1 MRRKNQI
8 LALGLAAV
16 LTAASA
22 VPAFAGYAPTGP
34 GAEPEP
40 EKYDAAT
47 LSKLQDNVLEYD
59 ELALRVREYNPNIS
73 EAWRKY
79 GESKEDYQ
87 NMLTELE
94 STYDKSMDNI
104 DDVLKPLKQAK
115 KLMPQLKSSVKQMES
130 LKSGYHSLV
139 QGIRDT
145 VTNWDTSK
153 VNTATIRQYE
163 KQVVSGAQ
171 SAMIGYK
178 QLLLNEESLESGLT
192 LLNAVYQS
200 TQNQA
205 ANGLATQSQV
215 LSARQ
220 QLESTQATKLT
231 LTANEQKLR
240 QTLCTMLGWK
250 YDAVPE
256 IRDVPAAD
264 LARIDGMNPEKDKQ
278 AAQDNNFTIRYNVL
292 DLDNKDA
299 GSVEYQNLQR
309 TIKQEKEEVSSS
321 LVNLYND
328 VLQKRNELQTAKA
341 AYELE
346 KTKMETADR
355 KWQLGTIGRL
365 EYMQQQNALKTKEI
379 AVKTGDLA
387 LFQAMETYDW
397 AVKGNLKLSQ

>member
-94 STYDKSMDNI
+94 STYDDSMDNI
-104 DDVLKPLKQAK
+104 DAVLKPLKQAE
-115 KLMPQLKSSVKQMES
+115 KLMPQLNGTVKQMSS

-153 VNTATIRQYE
+153 RNTSQIRQYE
-163 KQVVSGAQ
+163 KQVISGAQ
-171 SAMIGYK
+171 SAMIGYNTIVDNKVTLETMVDLYQK
-178 QLLLNEESLESGLT
+178 QCDMYQRMAALGLANQTDVVSAQTSLIGAKSQLASLQSQQDSVYRTLCLLLGYDTDSGVEIRNLPDFDMSRLDGMNLEADTKKAIGNNYTLIGQRTSAKGETNAQIAARLNTIEEG
-192 LLNAVYQS
+192 
-200 TQNQA
+200 
-205 ANGLATQSQV
+205 
-215 LSARQ
+215 
-220 QLESTQATKLT
+220 
-231 LTANEQKLR
+231 EQKLTIEMQR
-240 QTLCTMLGWK
+240 L
-250 YDAVPE
+250 Y
-256 IRDVPAAD
+256 
-264 LARIDGMNPEKDKQ
+264 
-278 AAQDNNFTIRYNVL
+278 QDVL
-292 DLDNKDA
+292 DK
-299 GSVEYQNLQR
+299 
-309 TIKQEKEEVSSS
+309 
-321 LVNLYND
+321 
-328 VLQKRNELQTAKA
+328 KA
-341 AYELE
+341 AYEAAMTGYEAAE
-346 KTKMETADR
+346 KSNGAAQRQYQNGLLSEMQYVGTQISYNQKKAAKESAELDLWTA
-355 KWQLGTIGRL
+355 
-365 EYMQQQNALKTKEI
+365 MNA
-379 AVKTGDLA
+379 
-387 LFQAMETYDW
+387 YDW
-397 AVKGNLKLSQ
+397 GIEGLAAVE

>member
-94 STYDKSMDNI
+94 STYDDSMDNI
-104 DDVLKPLKQAK
+104 DAVLKPLKQAE
-115 KLMPQLKSSVKQMES
+115 KLMPQLKGTVKQMSS

-153 VNTATIRQYE
+153 RNTSQIRQYE
-163 KQVVSGAQ
+163 KQVISGAQ
-171 SAMIGYK
+171 SAMIGYNTIVGNKATLETMVDLYQK
-178 QLLLNEESLESGLT
+178 QCDMYQRMAALGLANQTDVVSAQTSLIGAKSQLASLQSQEDSVYRTLCLLLGYDTDSGVEIRNLPDFDMSRLDGMNLEADTKKAIGNNYTLIVQRTSAKGETNAQIAARLNTIEEG
-192 LLNAVYQS
+192 
-200 TQNQA
+200 
-205 ANGLATQSQV
+205 
-215 LSARQ
+215 
-220 QLESTQATKLT
+220 
-231 LTANEQKLR
+231 EQKL
-240 QTLCTMLGWK
+240 
-250 YDAVPE
+250 
-256 IRDVPAAD
+256 
-264 LARIDGMNPEKDKQ
+264 
-278 AAQDNNFTIRYNVL
+278 TIEMQRLYQEVL
-292 DLDNKDA
+292 DK
-299 GSVEYQNLQR
+299 
-309 TIKQEKEEVSSS
+309 
-321 LVNLYND
+321 
-328 VLQKRNELQTAKA
+328 KA
-341 AYELE
+341 AYEAAMTGYEAAE
-346 KTKMETADR
+346 KSNGAAQRQYQNGLLSEMQYVGTQISYNQKKAAKESAELDLWTA
-355 KWQLGTIGRL
+355 
-365 EYMQQQNALKTKEI
+365 MNA
-379 AVKTGDLA
+379 
-387 LFQAMETYDW
+387 YDW
-397 AVKGNLKLSQ
+397 GIEGLAAVE

>member
-94 STYDKSMDNI
+94 STYDDSMDNI
-104 DDVLKPLKQAK
+104 DAVLKPLKQAE
-115 KLMPQLKSSVKQMES
+115 KLMPQLKGTVKQMSS

-153 VNTATIRQYE
+153 RNTSQIRQYE
-163 KQVVSGAQ
+163 KQVISGAQ
-171 SAMIGYK
+171 SAMIGYNTIVDNKATLETMVDLYQK
-178 QLLLNEESLESGLT
+178 QCDMYQRMAALGLANQTDVVSAQTSLIGAKSQLASLQSQQDSVYRTLCLLLGYDTDSGVEIRNRPDFDMSRLDGMNLKADTKKAIGNNYTLIGQRTSAKGETNAQIAARLNTIEEG
-192 LLNAVYQS
+192 
-200 TQNQA
+200 
-205 ANGLATQSQV
+205 
-215 LSARQ
+215 
-220 QLESTQATKLT
+220 
-231 LTANEQKLR
+231 EQKLTIEMQR
-240 QTLCTMLGWK
+240 L
-250 YDAVPE
+250 Y
-256 IRDVPAAD
+256 
-264 LARIDGMNPEKDKQ
+264 
-278 AAQDNNFTIRYNVL
+278 QDVL
-292 DLDNKDA
+292 DK
-299 GSVEYQNLQR
+299 
-309 TIKQEKEEVSSS
+309 
-321 LVNLYND
+321 
-328 VLQKRNELQTAKA
+328 KA
-341 AYELE
+341 AYEAAMTGYEAAE
-346 KTKMETADR
+346 KSNGAAQRQYQNGLLSEMQYVGTQISYNQKKAAKESAELDLWTA
-355 KWQLGTIGRL
+355 
-365 EYMQQQNALKTKEI
+365 MNA
-379 AVKTGDLA
+379 
-387 LFQAMETYDW
+387 YDW
-397 AVKGNLKLSQ
+397 GIEGLAAVE

>member
-94 STYDKSMDNI
+94 STYDDSMDNI
-104 DDVLKPLKQAK
+104 DAVLKPLKQAE
-115 KLMPQLKSSVKQMES
+115 KLMPQLKGTVKQMSS

-153 VNTATIRQYE
+153 RNTSQIRQYE
-163 KQVVSGAQ
+163 KQVISGAQ
-171 SAMIGYK
+171 SAMIGYNTIVDNKATLETMVDLYQK
-178 QLLLNEESLESGLT
+178 QCDMYQRMAALGLANQTDVVSAQTSLIGAKSQLASLQSQQDSVYRTLCLLLGYDTDSGVEIRNLPDFDMSRLDGMNLEADTKKAIGNNYTLIGQRTSAKGETNAQIAARLNTIEEG
-192 LLNAVYQS
+192 
-200 TQNQA
+200 
-205 ANGLATQSQV
+205 
-215 LSARQ
+215 
-220 QLESTQATKLT
+220 
-231 LTANEQKLR
+231 EQKLTIEMQR
-240 QTLCTMLGWK
+240 L
-250 YDAVPE
+250 Y
-256 IRDVPAAD
+256 
-264 LARIDGMNPEKDKQ
+264 
-278 AAQDNNFTIRYNVL
+278 QDVL
-292 DLDNKDA
+292 DK
-299 GSVEYQNLQR
+299 
-309 TIKQEKEEVSSS
+309 
-321 LVNLYND
+321 
-328 VLQKRNELQTAKA
+328 KA
-341 AYELE
+341 AYEAAMTGYEAAE
-346 KTKMETADR
+346 KSNGAAQRQYQNGLLSEMQYVGTQISYNQKKAAKESAELDLWTA
-355 KWQLGTIGRL
+355 
-365 EYMQQQNALKTKEI
+365 MNA
-379 AVKTGDLA
+379 
-387 LFQAMETYDW
+387 YDW
-397 AVKGNLKLSQ
+397 GIEGLAAVE

>member
-94 STYDKSMDNI
+94 STYDDSMDNI
-104 DDVLKPLKQAK
+104 DAVLKPLKQAE
-115 KLMPQLKSSVKQMES
+115 KLMPQLKGTVKQMSS

-153 VNTATIRQYE
+153 RNTSQIRQYE
-163 KQVVSGAQ
+163 KQVISGAQ
-171 SAMIGYK
+171 SAMIGYNTIVDNKATLETMVDLYQK
-178 QLLLNEESLESGLT
+178 QCDMYQRMAALGLANQTDVVSAQPSLIGAKSQLASLQSQQDSVYRTLCLLLGYDTDSGVEIRNLPDFDMSRLDGMNLEADTKKAIGNNYTLIGQRTSAKGETNAQIAARLYTIEEG
-192 LLNAVYQS
+192 
-200 TQNQA
+200 
-205 ANGLATQSQV
+205 
-215 LSARQ
+215 
-220 QLESTQATKLT
+220 
-231 LTANEQKLR
+231 EQKLTIEMQR
-240 QTLCTMLGWK
+240 L
-250 YDAVPE
+250 Y
-256 IRDVPAAD
+256 
-264 LARIDGMNPEKDKQ
+264 
-278 AAQDNNFTIRYNVL
+278 QDVL
-292 DLDNKDA
+292 DK
-299 GSVEYQNLQR
+299 
-309 TIKQEKEEVSSS
+309 
-321 LVNLYND
+321 
-328 VLQKRNELQTAKA
+328 KA
-341 AYELE
+341 AYEAAMTGYEAAE
-346 KTKMETADR
+346 KSNGAAQRQYQNGLLSEMQYVGTQISYNQKKAAKESAELDLWTA
-355 KWQLGTIGRL
+355 
-365 EYMQQQNALKTKEI
+365 MNA
-379 AVKTGDLA
+379 
-387 LFQAMETYDW
+387 YDW
-397 AVKGNLKLSQ
+397 GIEGLAAVE

>member
-171 SAMIGYK
+171 SAMIGYNTIVDNKATLETLVDLYQK
-178 QLLLNEESLESGLT
+178 QCDMYERMAGLGLANQTDLVSAQTSLIGAKAQLASLQSQEDSVYRTLCLLLGYDTNSGVQIQNLPAFDMGRLDGMNLEADTKKAIGNNYTLIGQRTSAKGETNAQIAARLNTINEG
-192 LLNAVYQS
+192 
-200 TQNQA
+200 
-205 ANGLATQSQV
+205 
-215 LSARQ
+215 
-220 QLESTQATKLT
+220 
-231 LTANEQKLR
+231 EQKLTIEMQR
-240 QTLCTMLGWK
+240 L
-250 YDAVPE
+250 Y
-256 IRDVPAAD
+256 
-264 LARIDGMNPEKDKQ
+264 
-278 AAQDNNFTIRYNVL
+278 QDVL
-292 DLDNKDA
+292 DK
-299 GSVEYQNLQR
+299 
-309 TIKQEKEEVSSS
+309 
-321 LVNLYND
+321 
-328 VLQKRNELQTAKA
+328 KA
-341 AYELE
+341 AYEAAQTGYAAAE
-346 KTKMETADR
+346 KSNGAAQRQYQNGLLSEM
-355 KWQLGTIGRL
+355 QYVGTQISYNQKKAAKEAAEL
-365 EYMQQQNALKTKEI
+365 DLWSAMNA
-379 AVKTGDLA
+379 
-387 LFQAMETYDW
+387 YDW
-397 AVKGNLKLSQ
+397 GIEGLAAVE

>member
-94 STYDKSMDNI
+94 STYDDSMDNI
-104 DDVLKPLKQAK
+104 DAVLKPLKQAE
-115 KLMPQLKSSVKQMES
+115 KLMPQLKGTVKQMSS

-153 VNTATIRQYE
+153 RNTSQIRQYE
-163 KQVVSGAQ
+163 KQVISGAQ
-171 SAMIGYK
+171 SAMIGYNTIVDNKVTLETMVDLYQK
-178 QLLLNEESLESGLT
+178 QCDMYQRMAALGLVNQTDVVSAQTSLIGAKSQLASLQSQEDSVYRTLCLLLGYDPDSGVEIRNLPAFDMSRLDGMNLEADTKKAIGNNYTLIGQRTSAKGETNAQIAARLNTIEEGEQKLTIEMQRLYQDVLDKKVAYEAAMTGYEAAEKSNGAAQRQYQNGLLSEMQYVGTQISYNQKKAAKESAELDLWT
-192 LLNAVYQS
+192 AMNAYDWGIE
-200 TQNQA
+200 
-205 ANGLATQSQV
+205 GLAT
-215 LSARQ
+215 
-220 QLESTQATKLT
+220 
-231 LTANEQKLR
+231 
-240 QTLCTMLGWK
+240 
-250 YDAVPE
+250 
-256 IRDVPAAD
+256 
-264 LARIDGMNPEKDKQ
+264 
-278 AAQDNNFTIRYNVL
+278 
-292 DLDNKDA
+292 
-299 GSVEYQNLQR
+299 VE
-309 TIKQEKEEVSSS
+309 
-321 LVNLYND
+321 
-328 VLQKRNELQTAKA
+328 
-341 AYELE
+341 
-346 KTKMETADR
+346 
-355 KWQLGTIGRL
+355 
-365 EYMQQQNALKTKEI
+365 
-379 AVKTGDLA
+379 
-387 LFQAMETYDW
+387 
-397 AVKGNLKLSQ
+397 

>member
-94 STYDKSMDNI
+94 STYDDSMDNI
-104 DDVLKPLKQAK
+104 DAVLKPLKQAE
-115 KLMPQLKSSVKQMES
+115 KLMPQLKGTVKQMSS

-153 VNTATIRQYE
+153 RNTSQIRQYE
-163 KQVVSGAQ
+163 KQVISGAQ
-171 SAMIGYK
+171 SAMIGYNTIVDNKATLETMVDLYQK
-178 QLLLNEESLESGLT
+178 QCDMYQRMAALGLANQTDVVSAQTSLIGAKSQLASLQSQQDSVYRTLCLLLGYDTDSGVEIRNLPDFDMSRLDGMNLKADTKKAIGNNYTLIGQRTSAKGETNAQIAARLNTIEEG
-192 LLNAVYQS
+192 
-200 TQNQA
+200 
-205 ANGLATQSQV
+205 
-215 LSARQ
+215 
-220 QLESTQATKLT
+220 
-231 LTANEQKLR
+231 EQKLTIEMQR
-240 QTLCTMLGWK
+240 L
-250 YDAVPE
+250 Y
-256 IRDVPAAD
+256 
-264 LARIDGMNPEKDKQ
+264 
-278 AAQDNNFTIRYNVL
+278 QDVL
-292 DLDNKDA
+292 DK
-299 GSVEYQNLQR
+299 
-309 TIKQEKEEVSSS
+309 
-321 LVNLYND
+321 
-328 VLQKRNELQTAKA
+328 KA
-341 AYELE
+341 AYEAAMTGYEAAE
-346 KTKMETADR
+346 KSNGAAQRQYQNGLLSEMQYVGTQISYNQKKAAKESAELDLWTA
-355 KWQLGTIGRL
+355 
-365 EYMQQQNALKTKEI
+365 MNA
-379 AVKTGDLA
+379 
-387 LFQAMETYDW
+387 YDW
-397 AVKGNLKLSQ
+397 GIEGLATVE

>member
-94 STYDKSMDNI
+94 STYDDSMDNI
-104 DDVLKPLKQAK
+104 DAVLKPLKQAE
-115 KLMPQLKSSVKQMES
+115 KLMPQLKGTVKQMSS

-153 VNTATIRQYE
+153 RNTSQIRQYE
-163 KQVVSGAQ
+163 KQVISGAQ
-171 SAMIGYK
+171 SAMTGYNTIVDNKATLETMVDLYQKQCDMYQRMAALGLANQTDVVSAQTSLIGAKSQLASLQSQQDSVYRTLC
-178 QLLLNEESLESGLT
+178 LLLGYDTDSGVEIRNLPDFDMSRLDGMNLKADTKKAIGNNYTLIGQRTSAKGETNAQIAARLNTIEEG
-192 LLNAVYQS
+192 
-200 TQNQA
+200 
-205 ANGLATQSQV
+205 
-215 LSARQ
+215 
-220 QLESTQATKLT
+220 
-231 LTANEQKLR
+231 EQKLTIEMQR
-240 QTLCTMLGWK
+240 L
-250 YDAVPE
+250 Y
-256 IRDVPAAD
+256 
-264 LARIDGMNPEKDKQ
+264 
-278 AAQDNNFTIRYNVL
+278 QDVL
-292 DLDNKDA
+292 DK
-299 GSVEYQNLQR
+299 
-309 TIKQEKEEVSSS
+309 
-321 LVNLYND
+321 
-328 VLQKRNELQTAKA
+328 KA
-341 AYELE
+341 AYEAAMTGYEAAE
-346 KTKMETADR
+346 KSNGAAQRQYQNGLLSEMQYVGTQISYNQKKAAKESAELDLWTA
-355 KWQLGTIGRL
+355 
-365 EYMQQQNALKTKEI
+365 MNA
-379 AVKTGDLA
+379 
-387 LFQAMETYDW
+387 YDW
-397 AVKGNLKLSQ
+397 GIEGLAAVE

>member
-94 STYDKSMDNI
+94 STYDDSMDNI
-104 DDVLKPLKQAK
+104 DAVLKPLKQAE
-115 KLMPQLKSSVKQMES
+115 KLMPQLKGTVKQMSS

-153 VNTATIRQYE
+153 RNTSQIRQYE
-163 KQVVSGAQ
+163 KQVISGAQ
-171 SAMIGYK
+171 SAMIGYNTIVDNKATLETMVDLYQK
-178 QLLLNEESLESGLT
+178 QCDMYQRMAALGLANQTDVVSAQTSLIGAKSQLASLQSQEDSVYRTLCLLLGYDTDSGVEIRNLPDFDMSRLDGMNLEADTKKAIGNNYTLIGQRTSAKGETNAQIAARLNTIEEG
-192 LLNAVYQS
+192 
-200 TQNQA
+200 
-205 ANGLATQSQV
+205 
-215 LSARQ
+215 
-220 QLESTQATKLT
+220 
-231 LTANEQKLR
+231 EQKLTIEMQR
-240 QTLCTMLGWK
+240 L
-250 YDAVPE
+250 Y
-256 IRDVPAAD
+256 
-264 LARIDGMNPEKDKQ
+264 
-278 AAQDNNFTIRYNVL
+278 QDVL
-292 DLDNKDA
+292 DK
-299 GSVEYQNLQR
+299 
-309 TIKQEKEEVSSS
+309 
-321 LVNLYND
+321 
-328 VLQKRNELQTAKA
+328 KA
-341 AYELE
+341 AYEAAMTGYEAAE
-346 KTKMETADR
+346 KSNGAAQRQYQNGLLSEMQYVGTQISYNQKKVAKESAELDLWTA
-355 KWQLGTIGRL
+355 
-365 EYMQQQNALKTKEI
+365 MNA
-379 AVKTGDLA
+379 
-387 LFQAMETYDW
+387 YDW
-397 AVKGNLKLSQ
+397 DIEGLAAVE

>member
-94 STYDKSMDNI
+94 STYDDSMDNI
-104 DDVLKPLKQAK
+104 DAVLKPLKQAE
-115 KLMPQLKSSVKQMES
+115 KLMPQLKGTVKQMSS

-153 VNTATIRQYE
+153 RNTSQIRQYE
-163 KQVVSGAQ
+163 KQVISGAQ
-171 SAMIGYK
+171 SAMIGYNTIVDNKATLETMVDLYQK
-178 QLLLNEESLESGLT
+178 QCDMYQRMAALGLANQTDVVSAQTSLIGAKSQLASLQSQEDSVYRTICLLLGYDTDSGVEIRNLPDFDMSRLDGMNLKADTKKAIGNNYTLIGQRTSAKGETNAQIAARLNTIEEG
-192 LLNAVYQS
+192 
-200 TQNQA
+200 
-205 ANGLATQSQV
+205 
-215 LSARQ
+215 
-220 QLESTQATKLT
+220 
-231 LTANEQKLR
+231 EQKLTIEMQR
-240 QTLCTMLGWK
+240 L
-250 YDAVPE
+250 Y
-256 IRDVPAAD
+256 
-264 LARIDGMNPEKDKQ
+264 
-278 AAQDNNFTIRYNVL
+278 QDVL
-292 DLDNKDA
+292 DK
-299 GSVEYQNLQR
+299 
-309 TIKQEKEEVSSS
+309 
-321 LVNLYND
+321 
-328 VLQKRNELQTAKA
+328 KA
-341 AYELE
+341 AYEAAMTGYEAAE
-346 KTKMETADR
+346 KSNGAAQRQYQNGLLSEMQYVGTQISYNQKKAAKESAELDLWTA
-355 KWQLGTIGRL
+355 
-365 EYMQQQNALKTKEI
+365 MNA
-379 AVKTGDLA
+379 
-387 LFQAMETYDW
+387 YDW
-397 AVKGNLKLSQ
+397 GIEGLAAVE

>member
-94 STYDKSMDNI
+94 STYDDSMDNI
-104 DDVLKPLKQAK
+104 DAVLKPLKQAE
-115 KLMPQLKSSVKQMES
+115 KLMPQLKGTVKQMSS

-153 VNTATIRQYE
+153 RNTSQIRQYE
-163 KQVVSGAQ
+163 KQVISGAQ
-171 SAMIGYK
+171 SAMIGYNTIVDNKATLETMVDLYQK
-178 QLLLNEESLESGLT
+178 QCDMYQRMAALGLANQTDVVSAQTSLIGAKSQLASLQSQQDSVYRTLCLLLGYDTDSGVEIRNLLDFDMSRLDGMNLEADTKKAIGNNYTLIGQRTSAKGETNAQIAARLNTIEEG
-192 LLNAVYQS
+192 
-200 TQNQA
+200 
-205 ANGLATQSQV
+205 
-215 LSARQ
+215 
-220 QLESTQATKLT
+220 
-231 LTANEQKLR
+231 EQKLTIEMQR
-240 QTLCTMLGWK
+240 L
-250 YDAVPE
+250 Y
-256 IRDVPAAD
+256 
-264 LARIDGMNPEKDKQ
+264 
-278 AAQDNNFTIRYNVL
+278 QDVL
-292 DLDNKDA
+292 DK
-299 GSVEYQNLQR
+299 
-309 TIKQEKEEVSSS
+309 
-321 LVNLYND
+321 
-328 VLQKRNELQTAKA
+328 KA
-341 AYELE
+341 AYEAAMTGYEAAE
-346 KTKMETADR
+346 KSNGAAQRQYQNGLLSEMQYVGTQISYNQKKAAKESAELDLWTA
-355 KWQLGTIGRL
+355 
-365 EYMQQQNALKTKEI
+365 MNA
-379 AVKTGDLA
+379 
-387 LFQAMETYDW
+387 YDW
-397 AVKGNLKLSQ
+397 GIEGLAAVE

>member
-94 STYDKSMDNI
+94 STYDDSMDNI
-104 DDVLKPLKQAK
+104 DAVLKPLKQAE
-115 KLMPQLKSSVKQMES
+115 KLMPQLKGTVKQMSS

-153 VNTATIRQYE
+153 RNTSQIRQYE
-163 KQVVSGAQ
+163 KQVISGAQ
-171 SAMIGYK
+171 SAMIGYNTIVDNKATLETMVDLYQK
-178 QLLLNEESLESGLT
+178 QCDMYQRMAALGLANQTDVVSAQTSLIGAKSQLASLQSQQDSVYHTLCLLLGYDTDSGVEIRNLPDFDMSRLDGMNLKADTKKAIGNNYTLIGQRTSAKGETNAQIAARLNTIEEG
-192 LLNAVYQS
+192 
-200 TQNQA
+200 
-205 ANGLATQSQV
+205 
-215 LSARQ
+215 
-220 QLESTQATKLT
+220 
-231 LTANEQKLR
+231 EQKLTIEMQR
-240 QTLCTMLGWK
+240 L
-250 YDAVPE
+250 Y
-256 IRDVPAAD
+256 
-264 LARIDGMNPEKDKQ
+264 
-278 AAQDNNFTIRYNVL
+278 QDVL
-292 DLDNKDA
+292 DK
-299 GSVEYQNLQR
+299 
-309 TIKQEKEEVSSS
+309 
-321 LVNLYND
+321 
-328 VLQKRNELQTAKA
+328 KA
-341 AYELE
+341 AYEAAMTGYEAAE
-346 KTKMETADR
+346 KSNGAAQRQYQNGLLSEMQYVGTQISYNQKKAAKESAELDLWTA
-355 KWQLGTIGRL
+355 
-365 EYMQQQNALKTKEI
+365 MNA
-379 AVKTGDLA
+379 
-387 LFQAMETYDW
+387 YDW
-397 AVKGNLKLSQ
+397 GIEGLAAVE

>member
-94 STYDKSMDNI
+94 GTYDDSMDNI
-104 DDVLKPLKQAK
+104 DAVLKPLKQAE
-115 KLMPQLKSSVKQMES
+115 KLMPQLKGTVKQMSS

-153 VNTATIRQYE
+153 RNTSQIRQYE
-163 KQVVSGAQ
+163 KQVISGAQ
-171 SAMIGYK
+171 SAMIGYNTIVDNKATLATMVDLYQK
-178 QLLLNEESLESGLT
+178 QCDMYQRMAALGLANQTDVVSAQTSLIGAKSQLASLQSQEDSVYRTLCLLLGYDTDSGVEIRNLPDFDMSRLDGMNLEADTKKAIGNNYTLIGQRTSAKGETNAQIAARLNTIEEG
-192 LLNAVYQS
+192 
-200 TQNQA
+200 
-205 ANGLATQSQV
+205 
-215 LSARQ
+215 
-220 QLESTQATKLT
+220 
-231 LTANEQKLR
+231 EQKLTIEMQR
-240 QTLCTMLGWK
+240 L
-250 YDAVPE
+250 Y
-256 IRDVPAAD
+256 
-264 LARIDGMNPEKDKQ
+264 
-278 AAQDNNFTIRYNVL
+278 QDVL
-292 DLDNKDA
+292 DK
-299 GSVEYQNLQR
+299 
-309 TIKQEKEEVSSS
+309 
-321 LVNLYND
+321 
-328 VLQKRNELQTAKA
+328 KA
-341 AYELE
+341 AYEAAMTGYEAAE
-346 KTKMETADR
+346 KSNGAAQRQYQNGLLSEMQYVGTQISYNQKKAAKESAELDLWTA
-355 KWQLGTIGRL
+355 
-365 EYMQQQNALKTKEI
+365 MNA
-379 AVKTGDLA
+379 
-387 LFQAMETYDW
+387 YDW
-397 AVKGNLKLSQ
+397 GIEGLAAVE

>member
-94 STYDKSMDNI
+94 STYDDSMDNI
-104 DDVLKPLKQAK
+104 DAVLKPLKQAE
-115 KLMPQLKSSVKQMES
+115 KLMPQLKGTVKQMSS

-153 VNTATIRQYE
+153 RNTSQIRQYE
-163 KQVVSGAQ
+163 KQVISGAQ
-171 SAMIGYK
+171 SAMIGYNTIVDNKATLETMVDLYQK
-178 QLLLNEESLESGLT
+178 QCDMYQRMAALGLANQTDVVSAQTSLIGAKSQLASLQSQQDSVYRTLCLLLGYDTDSG
-192 LLNAVYQS
+192 V
-200 TQNQA
+200 
-205 ANGLATQSQV
+205 
-215 LSARQ
+215 
-220 QLESTQATKLT
+220 
-231 LTANEQKLR
+231 
-240 QTLCTMLGWK
+240 
-250 YDAVPE
+250 E
-256 IRDVPAAD
+256 IRNLSDFD
-264 LARIDGMNPEKDKQ
+264 MSRLDGMNLEADTKKAIGNNYTLIGQ
-278 AAQDNNFTIRYNVL
+278 RTSAKGETNAQIAARLNTIEEGGQKLTIEMQRLYQDVL
-292 DLDNKDA
+292 DK
-299 GSVEYQNLQR
+299 
-309 TIKQEKEEVSSS
+309 
-321 LVNLYND
+321 
-328 VLQKRNELQTAKA
+328 KA
-341 AYELE
+341 AYEAAMTGYEAAE
-346 KTKMETADR
+346 KSNGAAQRQYQNGLLSEMQYVGTQISYNQKKAAKESAELDLWTA
-355 KWQLGTIGRL
+355 
-365 EYMQQQNALKTKEI
+365 MNA
-379 AVKTGDLA
+379 
-387 LFQAMETYDW
+387 YDW
-397 AVKGNLKLSQ
+397 GIEGLAAVE

>member
-94 STYDKSMDNI
+94 STYDDSMDNI
-104 DDVLKPLKQAK
+104 DAVLKPLKQAE
-115 KLMPQLKSSVKQMES
+115 KLMPQLKGTVKQMSS

-153 VNTATIRQYE
+153 RNTSQIRQYE
-163 KQVVSGAQ
+163 KQVISGAQ
-171 SAMIGYK
+171 SAMIGYNTIVDNKATLETMVDLYQK
-178 QLLLNEESLESGLT
+178 QCDMYQRMAALGLANQTDVVSAQTSLIGAKSQLASLQSQQDSVYRTLCLLLGYDTDSGVEIRNLPDFDMSRLDGMNLKADTKKAIGNNYTLIGQRTSAKGETNAQIAARLNTIEEG
-192 LLNAVYQS
+192 
-200 TQNQA
+200 
-205 ANGLATQSQV
+205 
-215 LSARQ
+215 
-220 QLESTQATKLT
+220 
-231 LTANEQKLR
+231 EQKLTIEMQR
-240 QTLCTMLGWK
+240 L
-250 YDAVPE
+250 Y
-256 IRDVPAAD
+256 
-264 LARIDGMNPEKDKQ
+264 
-278 AAQDNNFTIRYNVL
+278 QDVL
-292 DLDNKDA
+292 DK
-299 GSVEYQNLQR
+299 
-309 TIKQEKEEVSSS
+309 
-321 LVNLYND
+321 
-328 VLQKRNELQTAKA
+328 KA
-341 AYELE
+341 AYEAAMTGYEAAE
-346 KTKMETADR
+346 KSNGAAQRQYQNGLLSEMQYVGTQISYNQKKAATESAELDLWTA
-355 KWQLGTIGRL
+355 
-365 EYMQQQNALKTKEI
+365 MNANDWGIEVLA
-379 AVKTGDLA
+379 AV
-387 LFQAMETYDW
+387 E
-397 AVKGNLKLSQ
+397 

>member
-94 STYDKSMDNI
+94 STYDDSMDNI
-104 DDVLKPLKQAK
+104 DAVLKPLKQAE
-115 KLMPQLKSSVKQMES
+115 KLMPQLKGTVKQMSS

-153 VNTATIRQYE
+153 RNTSQIRQYE
-163 KQVVSGAQ
+163 KQVISGAQ
-171 SAMIGYK
+171 SAMIGYNTIVDNKATLETMVDLYQK
-178 QLLLNEESLESGLT
+178 QCDMYQRMAALGLANQTDVVSAQTSLIGAKSQLASLQSQQDSVYRTLCLLLGYDTDSGVEIRNLSDFDMSRLDGMNLEADTKKAIGNNYTLIGQRTSAKGETNAQIAARLNTIEEG
-192 LLNAVYQS
+192 
-200 TQNQA
+200 
-205 ANGLATQSQV
+205 
-215 LSARQ
+215 
-220 QLESTQATKLT
+220 
-231 LTANEQKLR
+231 EQKLTIEMQR
-240 QTLCTMLGWK
+240 L
-250 YDAVPE
+250 Y
-256 IRDVPAAD
+256 
-264 LARIDGMNPEKDKQ
+264 
-278 AAQDNNFTIRYNVL
+278 QDVL
-292 DLDNKDA
+292 DK
-299 GSVEYQNLQR
+299 
-309 TIKQEKEEVSSS
+309 
-321 LVNLYND
+321 
-328 VLQKRNELQTAKA
+328 KA
-341 AYELE
+341 AYEAAMTGYEAAE
-346 KTKMETADR
+346 KSNGAAQRQYQHGLLSEMQYVGTQISYNQKKAAKESAELDLWTA
-355 KWQLGTIGRL
+355 
-365 EYMQQQNALKTKEI
+365 MNA
-379 AVKTGDLA
+379 
-387 LFQAMETYDW
+387 YDW
-397 AVKGNLKLSQ
+397 GIEGLAAVE

>member
-94 STYDKSMDNI
+94 STYDDSMDNI
-104 DDVLKPLKQAK
+104 DAVLKPLKQAE
-115 KLMPQLKSSVKQMES
+115 KLMPQLKGTVKQMSS

-153 VNTATIRQYE
+153 RNTSQIRQYE
-163 KQVVSGAQ
+163 KQVISGAQ
-171 SAMIGYK
+171 SAMIGYNTIVDNKATLETMVDLYQK
-178 QLLLNEESLESGLT
+178 QCDMYQRMAALGLANQTDVVSAQTSLIEAKSQLASLQSQQDSVYRTLCLLLGYDTDSGVEIRNLPDFDMSRLDGMNLEADTKKAIGNNYTLIGQRTSAKGETNAQIAARLNTIEEG
-192 LLNAVYQS
+192 
-200 TQNQA
+200 
-205 ANGLATQSQV
+205 
-215 LSARQ
+215 
-220 QLESTQATKLT
+220 
-231 LTANEQKLR
+231 EQKLTIEMQR
-240 QTLCTMLGWK
+240 L
-250 YDAVPE
+250 Y
-256 IRDVPAAD
+256 
-264 LARIDGMNPEKDKQ
+264 
-278 AAQDNNFTIRYNVL
+278 QDVL
-292 DLDNKDA
+292 DK
-299 GSVEYQNLQR
+299 
-309 TIKQEKEEVSSS
+309 
-321 LVNLYND
+321 
-328 VLQKRNELQTAKA
+328 KA
-341 AYELE
+341 AYEAAMTGYEAAE
-346 KTKMETADR
+346 KSNGAAQRQYQNGLLSEMQYVGTQISYNQKKAAKESAELDLWTA
-355 KWQLGTIGRL
+355 
-365 EYMQQQNALKTKEI
+365 MNA
-379 AVKTGDLA
+379 
-387 LFQAMETYDW
+387 YDW
-397 AVKGNLKLSQ
+397 GIEGLAAVE

>member
-94 STYDKSMDNI
+94 STYDDSMDNI
-104 DDVLKPLKQAK
+104 DAVLKPLKQAE
-115 KLMPQLKSSVKQMES
+115 KLMPQLKGTVKQMSS

-153 VNTATIRQYE
+153 RNTSQIRQYE
-163 KQVVSGAQ
+163 KQVISGAQ
-171 SAMIGYK
+171 SAMIGYNTIVDNKATLETMVDLYQK
-178 QLLLNEESLESGLT
+178 QCDMYQRMAALGLANQTDVVSAQTSLIGAKSQLASLQSQQDSVYRTLCLLLGYDTDSGVEIRNLSDFDMSRLDGMNLEADTKKAIDNNYTLIGQRTSAKGETNAQIAARLNTIEEG
-192 LLNAVYQS
+192 
-200 TQNQA
+200 
-205 ANGLATQSQV
+205 
-215 LSARQ
+215 
-220 QLESTQATKLT
+220 
-231 LTANEQKLR
+231 EQKLTIEMQR
-240 QTLCTMLGWK
+240 L
-250 YDAVPE
+250 Y
-256 IRDVPAAD
+256 
-264 LARIDGMNPEKDKQ
+264 
-278 AAQDNNFTIRYNVL
+278 QDVL
-292 DLDNKDA
+292 DK
-299 GSVEYQNLQR
+299 
-309 TIKQEKEEVSSS
+309 
-321 LVNLYND
+321 
-328 VLQKRNELQTAKA
+328 KA
-341 AYELE
+341 AYEAAMTGYEAAE
-346 KTKMETADR
+346 KSNGAAQRQYQNGLLSEMQYVGTQISYNQKKAAKESAELDLWTA
-355 KWQLGTIGRL
+355 
-365 EYMQQQNALKTKEI
+365 MNA
-379 AVKTGDLA
+379 
-387 LFQAMETYDW
+387 YDW
-397 AVKGNLKLSQ
+397 GIEGLAAVE